1 MLGAGTIYSIPSEL
15 LGSGRHHDLPFSLVA
30 PRALC
35 YDLSYCAAAFGFV
48 AWARAAGAGKALDG
62 LGMLVEQAAESFA
75 IWHGT
80 RPDTDPVDAELRSEL
95 PLLATD

>member
-1 MLGAGTIYSIPSEL
+1 
-15 LGSGRHHDLPFSLVA
+15 
-30 PRALC
+30 
-35 YDLSYCAAAFGFV
+35 DLSYGAAAFGYV
-48 AWARAAGAGKALDG
+48 AWARTAGAGKALDG

-80 RPDTDPVDAELRSEL
+80 RPDTDSVHDLLRSEL